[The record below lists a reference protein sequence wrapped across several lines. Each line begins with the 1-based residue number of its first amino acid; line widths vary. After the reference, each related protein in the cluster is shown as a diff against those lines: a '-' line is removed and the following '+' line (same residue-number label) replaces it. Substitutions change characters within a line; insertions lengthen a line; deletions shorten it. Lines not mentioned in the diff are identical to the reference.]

1 MTTTPDRFAAA
12 PVRFPDTIVYRG
24 YFAPSRIEA
33 DVYDLE
39 VEGEIPRDLDGAFLR
54 NAADA
59 QYPPNHPLDIF
70 LNGDGMVT
78 KIRIKDGH
86 ADLQTRFVRT
96 ERFVAERKARRSL
109 VGAYRNWYTD
119 DPSVAGIQAD
129 NNANT
134 AIVWHAGKMLALK
147 EAGLPYELDPHTLE
161 TKGIYDFNG
170 QITGKTFTAHP
181 KIDPR
186 TGQMIAFSY
195 FPSGR
200 PDNDIMLF
208 EIDPKGQVTRT
219 EQFIAPYSSSVH
231 DWIVTR
237 DHLIFTFGPFIADAE
252 RLKTEPQYFMWD
264 PRERSHIA
272 VIPREEGVAGIKWF
286 GVDEVIMEGHT
297 INGWSNDD
305 GTITLEHSVA
315 ASGWFSQFPKTATGE
330 EIPEAPPFME
340 RWVLDL
346 RHGSDSPVMDGG
358 NQHTASRLWQFP
370 ADFPRIDPRAIMSKH
385 RHTWLGTFNPT
396 LGPLPEFGPMGPP
409 FNSIVHLD
417 SETGKQTSYYP
428 GENSAPEESVFVP
441 RNDDADEGEGYLM
454 ALVSRRNEMR
464 TDFVILDA
472 QDVGAGPIATVRIP
486 FRLRYGFHGTW
497 IPGAELEPS

>member
-1 MTTTPDRFAAA
+1 MTTTPDRATGA
-12 PVRFPDTIVYRG
+12 PVRFPESIIYRG

-39 VEGEIPRDLDGAFLR
+39 VEGEIPPDLDGAFLR

-59 QYPPNHPLDIF
+59 QYPPNHPFDVF

-86 ADLQTRFVRT
+86 ADLRTRFVRT
-96 ERFVAERKARRSL
+96 ERFLAERKARRGL

-119 DPSVAGIQAD
+119 DPSVPDLDLA

-134 AIVWHAGKMLALK
+134 AVVWHAGKLLALK

-195 FPSGR
+195 FPSR
-200 PDNDIMLF
+200 KPDNDIMLF
-208 EIDPKGQVTRT
+208 EMDAKGAVTRT
-219 EQFIAPYSSSVH
+219 ERFVAPYASAVH

-237 DHLIFTFGPFIADAE
+237 DHLIFTFAPFIADGE

-272 VIPREEGVAGIKWF
+272 VIPRDEGVAGMKWF
-286 GVDEVIMEGHT
+286 STDLLMETHT
-297 INGWSNDD
+297 VNGWSEGDI
-305 GTITLEHSVA
+305 ITLEHFVTKT
-315 ASGWFSQFPKTATGE
+315 GWLSQFPKLATGE
-330 EIPEAPPFME
+330 EMPEAPPILQ
-340 RWVLDL
+340 RWVLDMKQ
-346 RHGSDSPVMDGG
+346 GSDSPVMEGG
-358 NQHTASRLWQFP
+358 NQYTSTQLWDFP
-370 ADFPRIDPRAIMSKH
+370 GDFPRVDPRALMEKH

-417 SETGKQTSYYP
+417 AETGVRTSYYP
-428 GENSAPEESVFVP
+428 GENAAPEESVFVP
-441 RNDDADEGEGYLM
+441 KSEDADEGEGYLV
-454 ALVSRRNEMR
+454 ALVERREESR

-472 QDVGAGPIATVRIP
+472 LDIGAGPIATVKIP

-497 IPGAELEPS
+497 IPGNELEPS